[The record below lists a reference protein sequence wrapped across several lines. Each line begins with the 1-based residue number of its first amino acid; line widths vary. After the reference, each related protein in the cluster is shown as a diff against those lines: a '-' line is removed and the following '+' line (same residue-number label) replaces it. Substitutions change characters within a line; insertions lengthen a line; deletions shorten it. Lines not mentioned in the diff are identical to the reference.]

1 MAIYKG
7 NQKIAT
13 LSVGGRKISKVYKG
27 STLVYSGAKNIPIY
41 YIGDF
46 GGSKFYSF
54 GYPTANSTL
63 VVQGTTTSLSG
74 ILPAIENITGNIG
87 ASGSTI
93 TLKFSND
100 TISATFQT
108 SFTDSYGNLFYRYDY
123 DFDFGLRFYAFVSPK
138 ANIGD
143 TAIYGFVEY
152 GQVSSDGKTLT
163 YRHWYNQSKSFA
175 ITNHTIVGDYPYKK

>member
-1 MAIYKG
+1 MPIYKG
-7 NQKIAT
+7 STKLGTIYHGGTKI
-13 LSVGGRKISKVYKG
+13 GKVYKG

-63 VVQGTTTSLSG
+63 VVQGTSTSLSD

-93 TLKFSND
+93 TLNN

-123 DFDFGLRFYAFVSPK
+123 DSDFGLKFFAFVSPK

-175 ITNHTIVGDYPYKK
+175 ITNHSIVGYYTYKK